1 MDGCLFAKRI
11 DSKARR
17 GQVHFFVQN
26 KKIKDI
32 LTFFPGKNTLRSLKG
47 TTRLRECSSLSPQN
61 SGIFLLNTFY

>member
-1 MDGCLFAKRI
+1 MAVYLPNVSIQKQEGVK
-11 DSKARR
+11 STSSYKT
-17 GQVHFFVQN
+17 

-61 SGIFLLNTFY
+61 FGIFLLNTFY